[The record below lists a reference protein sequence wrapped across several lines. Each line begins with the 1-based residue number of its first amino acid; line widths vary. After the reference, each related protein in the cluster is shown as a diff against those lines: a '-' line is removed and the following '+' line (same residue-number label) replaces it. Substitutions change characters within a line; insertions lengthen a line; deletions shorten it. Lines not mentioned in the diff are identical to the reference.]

1 VTKFITIEIENNVRF
16 LVFCPECEKILYK
29 TPAEEMTGIYRRVAL
44 NTVESHNEYLGH
56 TAEIVVRKIST
67 NEAHTWTDI
76 NALMLY

>member
-1 VTKFITIEIENNVRF
+1 
-16 LVFCPECEKILYK
+16 
-29 TPAEEMTGIYRRVAL
+29 MTGIYRRVAL